1 MQATRMTTRAFPQ
14 AERTGGA
21 NMIVNAAETAAVSL
35 VPEAPA
41 EHEDGE
47 ATATV
52 AAAPAPAPA
61 SISPSRGIP
70 PAGSASIAAMERLIG
85 ELQVARDYL
94 QSEGERI
101 ERETARYNQLSETA
115 SASVKII
122 SASLGRWRESHA
134 VGRAHAS

>member
-1 MQATRMTTRAFPQ
+1 
-14 AERTGGA
+14 
-21 NMIVNAAETAAVSL
+21 MIVNAAETAAVSL

-52 AAAPAPAPA
+52 AAAPAPA